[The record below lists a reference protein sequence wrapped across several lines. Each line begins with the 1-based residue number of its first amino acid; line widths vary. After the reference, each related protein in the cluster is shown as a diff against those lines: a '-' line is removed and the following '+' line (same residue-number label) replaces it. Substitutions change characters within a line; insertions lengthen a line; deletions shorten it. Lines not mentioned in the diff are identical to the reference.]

1 VDNSDHYDVIIV
13 GQGAAAFGAALYA
26 ARYKMK
32 TLMIGEE
39 FGGETLTS
47 SIIENYPGY
56 LQIDGL
62 DLMLNMKQQVEALG
76 VQIIDGKAER
86 IGREDGRMAIAVGEQ
101 AYRTG
106 SVILA
111 VGRER
116 RKLGLPREKELTGK
130 GLAYCATCD
139 APLFQG
145 KVVGLAGGGDS
156 AIKGAIVLA
165 NYATKVHIIYRGSA
179 LTRPEPINLQRL
191 SEKPNVE
198 TLLEATVVELLGEQR
213 LQGVIIDQ
221 KDNRR
226 RELAVEGLFVEIGA
240 DPRTELAEALGV
252 RLNERREI
260 IVDKLMRTSAHGVF
274 AAGDVTDASGDL
286 KQVVT
291 AIAQGAI
298 AATSAYQHVSEHP
311 YACEY
316 HAVGYTLD

>member
-1 VDNSDHYDVIIV
+1 MDNSDHYDVIIV
-13 GQGAAAFGAALYA
+13 GQGAAAFSAALYA

-76 VQIIDGKAER
+76 VQIIDGRAER

-139 APLFQG
+139 APLFSG
-145 KVVGLAGGGDS
+145 KDVAVVGGGNAALDAALQLSQIGKRIYVINISTALGGDE
-156 AIKGAIVLA
+156 V
-165 NYATKVHIIYRGSA
+165 T
-179 LTRPEPINLQRL
+179 Q
-191 SEKPNVE
+191 EKIRSMNNVE
-198 TLLEATVVELLGEQR
+198 ILNNSETIEILGDKFVSGIKIKDKLSGAEKTINV
-213 LQGVIIDQ
+213 QGVFI
-221 KDNRR
+221 
-226 RELAVEGLFVEIGA
+226 EIGSVPSTIFA
-240 DPRTELAEALGV
+240 KDFLEMNA
-252 RLNERREI
+252 LNEI
-260 IVDKLMRTSAHGVF
+260 IINCRSETNVPGVF
-274 AAGDVTDASGDL
+274 AAGDVTNGPA
-286 KQVVT
+286 KQ
-291 AIAQGAI
+291 II
-298 AATSAYQHVSEHP
+298 AAAGDGCKAALAAY
-311 YACEY
+311 EY
-316 HAVGYTLD
+316 LMRSR